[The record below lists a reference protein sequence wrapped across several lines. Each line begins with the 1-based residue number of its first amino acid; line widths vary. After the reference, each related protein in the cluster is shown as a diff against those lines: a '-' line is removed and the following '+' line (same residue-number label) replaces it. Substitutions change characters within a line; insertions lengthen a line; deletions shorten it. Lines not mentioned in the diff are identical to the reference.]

1 MKVDT
6 VGIYVCF
13 ATAPGRGFRP
23 PSGPA
28 PRRAGTDGQLSPP
41 PLPAAA
47 QITPDGQYRLRR
59 LFRANVRN
67 GKQNTAE
74 VPAMHYHK

>member
-6 VGIYVCF
+6 VGIYARF
-13 ATAPGRGFRP
+13 APPGQGFPPIFRARA
-23 PSGPA
+23 PSG
-28 PRRAGTDGQLSPP
+28 RHGQAVIA

-74 VPAMHYHK
+74 VSAMHYHK

>member
-6 VGIYVCF
+6 VGIYARF
-13 ATAPGRGFRP
+13 AP
-23 PSGPA
+23 P
-28 PRRAGTDGQLSPP
+28 RAGVSAHLPGPRPVGQARTGSYRP